1 MEKITKKGLVLQH
14 LQKYGYISSLTA
26 IVDYGCTRLSAV
38 IYDLKKEG
46 YNIKSETM
54 TCISKVTGNHCNF
67 AKYTLL

>member
-1 MEKITKKGLVLQH
+1 MKKITKKSLVLQH
-14 LQKYGYISSLTA
+14 LQKHGYISSLTA
-26 IVDYGCTRLSAV
+26 FIEYKCTRLSAV